1 MKNLF
6 CSHTPSEENI
16 KEVAN
21 ELGLFQN
28 VHLLACDIND
38 VKVIL
43 NGATNYILV
52 EGMGNG
58 SGRLSNA
65 LEDAVIQCCGIAKG
79 YNLFS
84 ADKLLL
90 HIECN
95 SVKPLLA
102 EELWEKFYKVDK
114 ARTREYGGNGIGLS
128 IVKAIMDSFGKGY
141 GAINHTNGVEFW
153 FELDMK

>member
-6 CSHTPSEENI
+6 CNHTPIEENI

-21 ELGLFQN
+21 ELGLLHN

-58 SGRLSNA
+58 SGRLSNE
-65 LEDAVIQCCGIAKG
+65 LEDAVIQC
-79 YNLFS
+79 
-84 ADKLLL
+84 
-90 HIECN
+90 
-95 SVKPLLA
+95 
-102 EELWEKFYKVDK
+102 
-114 ARTREYGGNGIGLS
+114 
-128 IVKAIMDSFGKGY
+128 
-141 GAINHTNGVEFW
+141 
-153 FELDMK
+153 

>member
-65 LEDAVIQCCGIAKG
+65 LEDAVIQCCGIAKA
-79 YNLFS
+79 YI
-84 ADKLLL
+84 LLWTCL
-90 HIECN
+90 RKR
-95 SVKPLLA
+95 STSLQT
-102 EELWEKFYKVDK
+102 W
-114 ARTREYGGNGIGLS
+114 S
-128 IVKAIMDSFGKGY
+128 WIMK
-141 GAINHTNGVEFW
+141 I
-153 FELDMK
+153 

>member
-43 NGATNYILV
+43 NGATNYIWL
-52 EGMGNG
+52 
-58 SGRLSNA
+58 
-65 LEDAVIQCCGIAKG
+65 
-79 YNLFS
+79 
-84 ADKLLL
+84 
-90 HIECN
+90 
-95 SVKPLLA
+95 
-102 EELWEKFYKVDK
+102 K
-114 ARTREYGGNGIGLS
+114 AWAM
-128 IVKAIMDSFGKGY
+128 VP
-141 GAINHTNGVEFW
+141 GVYPMHW
-153 FELDMK
+153 KML

>member
-43 NGATNYILV
+43 NGATSWL
-52 EGMGNG
+52 
-58 SGRLSNA
+58 
-65 LEDAVIQCCGIAKG
+65 
-79 YNLFS
+79 
-84 ADKLLL
+84 
-90 HIECN
+90 
-95 SVKPLLA
+95 
-102 EELWEKFYKVDK
+102 K
-114 ARTREYGGNGIGLS
+114 AWAM
-128 IVKAIMDSFGKGY
+128 VP
-141 GAINHTNGVEFW
+141 GVYPMHW
-153 FELDMK
+153 KML

>member
-43 NGATNYILV
+43 NGATNYIL
-52 EGMGNG
+52 
-58 SGRLSNA
+58 A
-65 LEDAVIQCCGIAKG
+65 LEV
-79 YNLFS
+79 
-84 ADKLLL
+84 
-90 HIECN
+90 
-95 SVKPLLA
+95 
-102 EELWEKFYKVDK
+102 
-114 ARTREYGGNGIGLS
+114 
-128 IVKAIMDSFGKGY
+128 
-141 GAINHTNGVEFW
+141 AINVLLTVIEKKLGKDHAPRF
-153 FELDMK
+153 

>member
-43 NGATNYILV
+43 TSWL
-52 EGMGNG
+52 
-58 SGRLSNA
+58 
-65 LEDAVIQCCGIAKG
+65 
-79 YNLFS
+79 
-84 ADKLLL
+84 
-90 HIECN
+90 
-95 SVKPLLA
+95 
-102 EELWEKFYKVDK
+102 K
-114 ARTREYGGNGIGLS
+114 AWAM
-128 IVKAIMDSFGKGY
+128 VP
-141 GAINHTNGVEFW
+141 GVYPMHW
-153 FELDMK
+153 KML

>member
-52 EGMGNG
+52 EGM
-58 SGRLSNA
+58 A
-65 LEDAVIQCCGIAKG
+65 MV
-79 YNLFS
+79 
-84 ADKLLL
+84 
-90 HIECN
+90 
-95 SVKPLLA
+95 P
-102 EELWEKFYKVDK
+102 
-114 ARTREYGGNGIGLS
+114 
-128 IVKAIMDSFGKGY
+128 
-141 GAINHTNGVEFW
+141 GVYPMHW
-153 FELDMK
+153 KML

>member
-79 YNLFS
+79 FNLFS

-90 HIECN
+90 HIE
-95 SVKPLLA
+95 
-102 EELWEKFYKVDK
+102 
-114 ARTREYGGNGIGLS
+114 
-128 IVKAIMDSFGKGY
+128 
-141 GAINHTNGVEFW
+141 
-153 FELDMK
+153 

>member
-95 SVKPLLA
+95 TFMDMFEKEIHLITDMVVDNENLKGDTLIVRLLA
-102 EELWEKFYKVDK
+102 
-114 ARTREYGGNGIGLS
+114 
-128 IVKAIMDSFGKGY
+128 
-141 GAINHTNGVEFW
+141 TN
-153 FELDMK
+153 LALT

>member
-1 MKNLF
+1 MNNQF
-6 CSHTPSEENI
+6 CNHTPTEEDI

-21 ELGLFQN
+21 ELGLLHN

-58 SGRLSNA
+58 SGRLSNE

-79 YNLFS
+79 FNLFS

-90 HIECN
+90 HIEYN
-95 SVKPLLA
+95 SEKPLLA
-102 EELWEKFYKVDK
+102 EELEDVHTFMDMFEKEVHLITDMVVDNENVK
-114 ARTREYGGNGIGLS
+114 GDTI
-128 IVKAIMDSFGKGY
+128 IVRILA
-141 GAINHTNGVEFW
+141 TN
-153 FELDMK
+153 LALK